1 MAANPILALRKQA
14 IVSIKSRLARI
25 AEQGGDEEMTQTEL
39 ADMLGL
45 SRPRLNLLLRGKAA
59 EFNLE
64 SLLRIAL
71 SAGLSVKVSIT
82 RPYSND

>member
-1 MAANPILALRKQA
+1 MAADPILALRKQA
-14 IVSIKSRLARI
+14 IAAIKSRLVRI
-25 AEQGGDEEMTQTEL
+25 AEQGGEDMTQTEL

-59 EFNLE
+59 EFSLE
-64 SLLRIAL
+64 ALLRIAL
-71 SAGLSVKVSIT
+71 TAGLGVKVSLT